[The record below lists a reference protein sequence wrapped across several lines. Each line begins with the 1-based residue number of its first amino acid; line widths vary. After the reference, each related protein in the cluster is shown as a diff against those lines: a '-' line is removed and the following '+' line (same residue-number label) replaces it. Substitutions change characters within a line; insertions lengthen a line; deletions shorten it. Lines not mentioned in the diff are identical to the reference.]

1 MSDFKWFKHAIRAKG
16 GIWASND
23 VYFSQLRDGY
33 TAAYLPAYPEQSPK
47 DETIHSVGLK
57 RIPNL

>member
-1 MSDFKWFKHAIRAKG
+1 MSWFKEFKNTVRAKG

-33 TAAYLPAYPEQSPK
+33 TAAYLPAYPQQSPK
-47 DETIHSVGLK
+47 DEAIHSVGLK